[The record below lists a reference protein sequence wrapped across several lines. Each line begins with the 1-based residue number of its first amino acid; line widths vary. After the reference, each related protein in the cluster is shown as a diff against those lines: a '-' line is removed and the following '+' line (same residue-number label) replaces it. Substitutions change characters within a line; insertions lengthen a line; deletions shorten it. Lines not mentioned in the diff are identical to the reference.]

1 MEQRCEVAD
10 ELRQLAFQGPPRL
23 APKYEGASLRAK
35 NEVGE
40 YEVTAT

>member
-10 ELRQLAFQGPPRL
+10 ELRQLAFQGPLL